1 MASDNFTGRKDD
13 RDASSGRGGAGGSS
27 ADKPDWADGL
37 KQLYDSVVEEP
48 LPDSFRD
55 LLDQLDDTDGRDQGG
70 SS

>member
-13 RDASSGRGGAGGSS
+13 RDTPSGRSGAGRSGS
-27 ADKPDWADGL
+27 DKPDWADGL

-55 LLDQLDDTDGRDQGG
+55 LLDQLDDSDNPDQGG